1 MLLIRCVCLF
11 HDVILFGLVYCS
23 CDNSD
28 GPHCWLTGIAF
39 SFWEQYVTIDTWLV
53 SVALLAVAV
62 GVVASALFFY
72 MGFRGTGVTLSGGPH
87 NNSGDSH
94 KINHGSSSSTN
105 QDSPSAQTGIDQGA
119 ARAAAMGGLVVGSV
133 SLLSQFTV
141 IGLSC
146 FVGVSLNGL
155 SAMACLMSTGFSVE
169 YAVHVVHRFM
179 MVRVQIGQS
188 LSSTNWPS
196 RLPAFSH
203 ACLMLYY
210 CYS

>member
-1 MLLIRCVCLF
+1 VVCR
-11 HDVILFGLVYCS
+11 

-39 SFWEQYVTIDTWLV
+39 SFWEQYITIDSWLV

-72 MGFRGTGVTLSGGPH
+72 VGFRGTGVSLTSGRSS
-87 NNSGDSH
+87 NSIGS
-94 KINHGSSSSTN
+94 IPGGMRGNLSSSSN
-105 QDSPSAQTGIDQGA
+105 NSNAYEGIDQGA
-119 ARAAAMGGLVVGSV
+119 AWAAIMGGLVVGGV
-133 SLLSQFTV
+133 SLLSQFMV

-155 SAMACLMSTGFSVE
+155 SAMACLMSTGFSVQ

-179 MVRVQIGQS
+179 MVRAS
-188 LSSTNWPS
+188 CRFLDP
-196 RLPAFSH
+196 
-203 ACLMLYY
+203 
-210 CYS
+210 